1 MVIRG
6 AQGNN
11 LGEVLTDGINILA
24 GEFTEGINGAVNG
37 FKQFFGKGGIGNFAP
52 NGQQTN
58 HNTSHIQDPNDNIS
72 TSEVFKDNIR
82 RQKLA
87 SERNM
92 QAKEVDFFGGSE
104 DERVITKDKFG
115 SA

>member
-1 MVIRG
+1 MVIRS

-11 LGEVLTDGINILA
+11 LSEVLTDSINILS

-52 NGQQTN
+52 NGQLQ
-58 HNTSHIQDPNDNIS
+58 TSHIQDPNDNIS
-72 TSEVFKDNIR
+72 TSEAFKDNIR

-92 QAKEVDFFGGSE
+92 QAKEVDFFGGPE
-104 DERVITKDKFG
+104 DTRAITKDQFG
-115 SA
+115 ST